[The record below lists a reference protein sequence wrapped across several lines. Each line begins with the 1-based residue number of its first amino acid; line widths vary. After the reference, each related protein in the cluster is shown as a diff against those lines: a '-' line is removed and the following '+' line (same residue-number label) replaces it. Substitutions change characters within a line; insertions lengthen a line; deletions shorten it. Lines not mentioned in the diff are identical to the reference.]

1 MSHPN
6 QEDQTQMDKLNA
18 LLDYFPY
25 ATLVPMAILLAL
37 LPFVPQPHL
46 MEKIIMLKNGT
57 LSKPIDIFDL
67 IMHGAPLAL
76 LLAKASRDYL
86 IR

>member
-1 MSHPN
+1 
-6 QEDQTQMDKLNA
+6 MDKFNA

-25 ATLVPMAILLAL
+25 SSLVPIAILLAL
-37 LPFVPQPHL
+37 LPFFPQPHL
-46 MEKIIMLKNGT
+46 MEKLIMLKNGA

-67 IMHGAPLAL
+67 LMHGAPLAL
-76 LLAKASRDYL
+76 LLAKATRDYL